1 MEYRFE
7 ITETLSRQITIQ
19 STSEEEAYRR
29 IKALYQKEFLILD
42 SSDFIDVEFTH
53 LKEKAHKEY
62 PCISH
67 DKILPYFK
75 SSDRAFTL
83 LHGDCIELLKQFN
96 FKFDMI
102 FADPPYFLSNGGI
115 SVQSGK
121 VVCVDKGEWD
131 KGGTPEYVDSFNRAW
146 IKECREKLKDNGTIW
161 ISGTYHN
168 IFSIAN
174 ILTEL
179 GFKILNVVTWA
190 KTNPPPNISCRYFTY
205 STEFIIWARKSP
217 KVPHCYNYEVMKQIN
232 EDKQMTDVWQL
243 PAIARWEKSC
253 GKHPTQKPLSVLSR
267 IVLASTH
274 SGAWILDPFTGS
286 STTGIAANLLGRRFL
301 GIDKEEEYLL
311 LSQNRKR
318 EIEQISNFTLF
329 RKKIKDIAL
338 LDRKRLLSVKEENTF
353 SYDLPF

>member
-7 ITETLSRQITIQ
+7 ITETLSRQIAVQ
-19 STSEEEAYRR
+19 SASEEEAYRR
-29 IKALYQKEFLILD
+29 IKALYRKELVVLD
-42 SSDFIDVEFTH
+42 SSDFIDVEFTC
-53 LKEKAHKEY
+53 LKDSVPEEL
-62 PCISH
+62 PRVSF
-67 DKILPYFK
+67 DKITPFFR
-75 SSDRAFTL
+75 SSDHAFTL
-83 LHGDCIELLKQFN
+83 LHGDCIELLKQFD

-131 KGGTPEYVDSFNRAW
+131 KGGTPEYMDYFNRAW
-146 IKECREKLKDNGTIW
+146 ISECREKLKDNGTIW
-161 ISGTYHN
+161 VSGTYHN
-168 IFSIAN
+168 IFSIAH
-174 ILTEL
+174 ILTEF

-190 KTNPPPNISCRYFTY
+190 KTNPPPNITCRYFTH
-205 STEFIIWARKSP
+205 STEFIIWARKLP
-217 KVPHCYNYEVMKQIN
+217 KVPHCYNYEVMKLVN
-232 EDKQMTDVWQL
+232 GGKQMTDVWQL
-243 PAIARWEKSC
+243 PAIARWEKAC

-301 GIDKEEEYLL
+301 GIDKEEEYLM
-311 LSQNRKR
+311 LSRNRKK
-318 EIEQISNFTLF
+318 EIETRDSFALF

-338 LDRKRLLSVKEENTF
+338 LEEKTLLSVQEDDIPH
-353 SYDLPF
+353 YDLPF

>member
-217 KVPHCYNYEVMKQIN
+217 KVPHCYNYEVMKRNHCLCCLALFWHQ
-232 EDKQMTDVWQL
+232 
-243 PAIARWEKSC
+243 
-253 GKHPTQKPLSVLSR
+253 PTAVRGFL
-267 IVLASTH
+267 TH
-274 SGAWILDPFTGS
+274 SPEAVPQALQPTYWADVSWELTKKKNIS
-286 STTGIAANLLGRRFL
+286 SLAKTA
-301 GIDKEEEYLL
+301 
-311 LSQNRKR
+311 RKR
-318 EIEQISNFTLF
+318 
-329 RKKIKDIAL
+329 
-338 LDRKRLLSVKEENTF
+338 
-353 SYDLPF
+353 